1 MKCDVS
7 QEEDVKVAFQLAQ
20 AEFGGV
26 DVCVN
31 NAAVAYDAPV
41 CSGATSDW
49 KTMLDVREW
58 LDLAT
63 TAK

>member
-7 QEEDVKVAFQLAQ
+7 QEEDVKVAFQWAQ

-41 CSGATSDW
+41 FSGATSDW
-49 KTMLDVREW
+49 KTMLDVREC

>member
-7 QEEDVKVAFQLAQ
+7 REEDVKVAFQCAQ

-41 CSGATSDW
+41 LSGATSDW
-49 KTMLDVREW
+49 KAMLDVSHV
-58 LDLAT
+58 
-63 TAK
+63 